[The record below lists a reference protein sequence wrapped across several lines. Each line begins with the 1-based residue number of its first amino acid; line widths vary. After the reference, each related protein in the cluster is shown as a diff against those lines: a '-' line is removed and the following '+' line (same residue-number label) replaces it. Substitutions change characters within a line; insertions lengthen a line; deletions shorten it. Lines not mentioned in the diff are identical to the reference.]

1 MSGPLTPAQTSHPNF
16 PHGLD
21 IGPLVLDNDENGSFN
36 AEAQNRAIQRFGI
49 AGRIWEA
56 AELMIRY
63 FRLSE
68 SSDWQLDPPCSIIRR
83 KDGRD
88 VTIMELGSGT
98 GYVGLNLAKQL
109 SRLGKRSDLIILT
122 DLPDVCVLLEETLH
136 HEKHRWMT
144 SHPACTDFLPVKI
157 LPLPWGDV
165 TEVDRLSDL
174 LGGERNAMSKPRA
187 LTHIICSD
195 LVYFPHLLAP
205 LLRTLLHFTSPP
217 FSGSEHSPE
226 VIISYKIRSLSKE
239 TAFWSAFG
247 LWFSF
252 SPVSVRD
259 GTSRTSQERFD
270 CTARESLEA
279 QGWHVFG
286 PEGFLF
292 VGVRRPQSFK
302 WNVPESDSDLLAG
315 IGAQNSDEPQSDD
328 TFETLLMMQME
339 V

>member
-1 MSGPLTPAQTSHPNF
+1 MPDQISHPNF

-21 IGPLVLDNDENGSFN
+21 IRPLVLDNDENGCFN
-36 AEAQNRAIQRFGI
+36 AEAQKRAIQRFGI

-63 FRLSE
+63 FQMSE

-83 KDGRD
+83 KDEDD
-88 VTIMELGSGT
+88 VTIIELGSGT
-98 GYVGLNLAKQL
+98 GYVGLSLAEQL

-122 DLPDVCVLLEETLH
+122 DLPDVCVLLEETMH

-144 SHPACTDFLPVKI
+144 SHPMCTDFLPVKI

-165 TEVDRLSDL
+165 KGVDQLPNL
-174 LGGERNAMSKPRA
+174 LGGEWNAMSKPRP

-205 LLRTLLHFTSPP
+205 LLRTLLQLTSPP
-217 FSGSEHSPE
+217 FSDSEHSPE

-247 LWFSF
+247 LWFTF
-252 SPVSVRD
+252 SPVSVRC
-259 GTSRTSQERFD
+259 GPSRTSQERFE
-270 CTARESLEA
+270 CTALEPHEV

-286 PEGFLF
+286 SEGFLF
-292 VGVRRPQSFK
+292 VGVRRPQSFE
-302 WNVPESDSDLLAG
+302 WNVPGSDNDLLAG
-315 IGAQNSDEPQSDD
+315 IGAQSSDVPKNDD
-328 TFETLLMMQME
+328 TFETLLIMQME
-339 V
+339 A